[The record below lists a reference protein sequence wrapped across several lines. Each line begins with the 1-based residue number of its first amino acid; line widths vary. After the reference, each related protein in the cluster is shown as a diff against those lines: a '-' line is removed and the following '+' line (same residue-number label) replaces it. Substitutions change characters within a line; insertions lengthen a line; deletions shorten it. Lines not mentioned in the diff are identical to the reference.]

1 MWRYC
6 GLSLCVCLQVDA
18 GLLTSGVM
26 AVYFVFL
33 CWSAIMSEPPAE
45 ACNTRP
51 RQTGDSGWLDILA
64 FIVALMSIP
73 ISVYAAGIDSR
84 CFSLRPKDE
93 ETAGNREMPY
103 GYGVFHLVFLT
114 SSMYMATILLG

>member
-1 MWRYC
+1 MLHTLVNHVMQNSC
-6 GLSLCVCLQVDA
+6 KNFDCKSPGNLLSHLHASASLCVCLQVDA

-51 RQTGDSGWLDILA
+51 CQTGDSGWLDIL
-64 FIVALMSIP
+64 V
-73 ISVYAAGIDSR
+73 R
-84 CFSLRPKDE
+84 
-93 ETAGNREMPY
+93 
-103 GYGVFHLVFLT
+103 
-114 SSMYMATILLG
+114 